1 MEPDGSLRRYVN
13 VFVEQD
19 DGRWPGEADTQLE
32 SGKQVWIVPNIAGG
46 AAPGGAAPGGAT
58 LRGATPGGPTLG
70 GATPGS
76 ATPEGLP
83 LKLGE
88 LAHFSRLLDLP
99 VRKPSHSEQIDVDIF
114 LLRGLHKLVD
124 L

>member
-46 AAPGGAAPGGAT
+46 AAPGGEPPCNSVAGNFAQT
-58 LRGATPGGPTLG
+58 
-70 GATPGS
+70 
-76 ATPEGLP
+76 
-83 LKLGE
+83 
-88 LAHFSRLLDLP
+88 
-99 VRKPSHSEQIDVDIF
+99 RKF
-114 LLRGLHKLVD
+114 F
-124 L
+124 